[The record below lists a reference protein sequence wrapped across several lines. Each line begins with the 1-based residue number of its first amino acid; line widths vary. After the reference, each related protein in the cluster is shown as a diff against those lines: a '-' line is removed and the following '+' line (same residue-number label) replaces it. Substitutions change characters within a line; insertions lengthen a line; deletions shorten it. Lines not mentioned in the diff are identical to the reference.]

1 MEKVAEVVHL
11 VVDASGVEDE
21 DKRKAWVG
29 VMLEADVKG
38 IVLINIELGLYV
50 NRFNFVITGET
61 SIMFTL

>member
-21 DKRKAWVG
+21 DKWKAGVG

-38 IVLINIELGLYV
+38 IVLVNMKLGLEI
-50 NRFNFVITGET
+50 NRFNFINTRETGV
-61 SIMFTL
+61 MLTL